1 MRRSVGATAA
11 FIIMM
16 PMLLSARNLQI
27 VPTTTLPLQ
36 LANNTSAA
44 NTFPNQTNGN
54 MGATHISKLDVHS
67 LLYSGSRTKVYAHLM
82 PWFGDPRHMSVG
94 YNSQD
99 PAQIHRQITDMIS
112 RGIEGII
119 IDWYGSRDQFTNTT
133 TLRVMAEV
141 EQHPGF
147 TFAIMVDKGAIKLSS
162 CAGCNPQQAL
172 IEQLQ
177 YIEHTF
183 FPSPAYMR
191 INGKPVVTNF
201 DVELHYPV
209 DWASAVVAA
218 MSTHPVLLFEDANGF
233 THSVTGGSYSWVR
246 PSTSDLGLG
255 YMSKFYTAGLQHP
268 RLETI
273 GASYKGFND
282 TLASWSLNRIMPQNC
297 GRTWLETF
305 AKANSFYNST
315 NQLDALQ
322 LVTWNDYEEGTEV
335 ESGIDNCFAVT
346 ANLSG
351 SSLEWNISGNE
362 NTIDHYVVYV
372 STDGHNLMPLTTM
385 TAGSRSLNLCS
396 YAFAAGNYV
405 LYVQAVGRPTMRSHM
420 SHAVKYSGQCSRGI
434 SSALNLVASPSAVS
448 LTAGTSASS
457 KITLASVG
465 GSFPQAL
472 SLSCSNLPS
481 GINCSFFPSSL
492 LPGSQQV
499 SSTLTLSAGST
510 QSFWLESPNKL
521 SYALWFLP
529 TLGLAGWVSVGVHAA
544 GARPIRRMLLLS
556 VVALGVSS
564 TISCGGASNGQH
576 IATGARNRTFTIS
589 VIGNSGQEDVSTPLT
604 LTLP

>member
-11 FIIMM
+11 FIIMT

-27 VPTTTLPLQ
+27 VATTTLALE

-67 LLYSGSRTKVYAHLM
+67 LLYSGSHTKVYAHLM

-99 PAQIHRQITDMIS
+99 PAQIRGQITDMIS

-119 IDWYGSRDQFTNTT
+119 IDWYGSRDKFTNTT

-172 IEQLQ
+172 MEQLQ

-183 FPSPAYMR
+183 FPSPAYLR

-209 DWASAVVAA
+209 DWASAVAA
-218 MSTHPVLLFEDANGF
+218 MSTHPVLLFEDASGF

-246 PSTSDLGLG
+246 PSTSDRGLG

-268 RLETI
+268 SLETI
-273 GASYKGFND
+273 GAGYKGFND

-297 GRTWLETF
+297 GQTWLQTF
-305 AKANSFYNST
+305 AKANRFYNPT

-322 LVTWNDYEEGTEV
+322 LVTWNDYEEGTEI
-335 ESGIDNCFAVT
+335 ESGIDNCLAVT
-346 ANLSG
+346 ANLG
-351 SSLEWNISGNE
+351 GGSLEWSISGNE
-362 NTIDHYVVYV
+362 NTIDHYVVYA
-372 STDGHNLMPLTTM
+372 STDGQNLMPLITM
-385 TAGSRSLNLCS
+385 AAGSRSLNLCS
-396 YAFAAGNYV
+396 YTFAAGNYV
-405 LYVQAVGRPTMRSHM
+405 LYVQAVGRPMMRSHM
-420 SHAVKYSGQCSRGI
+420 SHGLKYSGQCSRGL
-434 SSALNLVASPSAVS
+434 SSALKLVASPSAVS

-457 KITLASVG
+457 KITLAPVV

-472 SLSCSNLPS
+472 SLWCSDLPA
-481 GINCSFFPSSL
+481 GINCSFLPSSL
-492 LPGSQQV
+492 LPGSTQV

-510 QSFWLESPNKL
+510 QSSSRESSNQL
-521 SYALWFLP
+521 RYACWFLP
-529 TLGLAGWVSVGVHAA
+529 SFGLVGLVSFGLRAGGT
-544 GARPIRRMLLLS
+544 RPIRRMLWLS
-556 VVALGVSS
+556 VFALGVSS
-564 TISCGGASNGQH
+564 SISCGGAGNSQQ
-576 IATGARNRTFTIS
+576 IATGAGKRTFTIS
-589 VIGNSGQEDVSTPLT
+589 VIGNSGQQNVSTPLT
-604 LTLP
+604 LTLQ

>member
-1 MRRSVGATAA
+1 MRRSVGATAV

-16 PMLLSARNLQI
+16 PLLLSARNLQV
-27 VPTTTLPLQ
+27 VPTTTVQLE

-44 NTFPNQTNGN
+44 NTFPNQSNGN

-119 IDWYGSRDQFTNTT
+119 IDWYGSRDKFTNTT

-141 EQHPGF
+141 ERHPGF

-172 IEQLQ
+172 IEQLH

-209 DWASAVVAA
+209 DWASAAAA
-218 MSTHPVLLFEDANGF
+218 MSTHPVLLFEDASGF
-233 THSVTGGSYSWVR
+233 THSVSGGSYSWVR
-246 PSTSDLGLG
+246 PSTSDLGMS

-268 RLETI
+268 SQETI
-273 GASYKGFND
+273 GAGYKGFND

-297 GRTWLETF
+297 GQTWLRTF

-322 LVTWNDYEEGTEV
+322 LVTWNDYEEGTEI
-335 ESGIDNCFAVT
+335 ESGIDNCLAVT

-351 SSLEWNISGNE
+351 GSLQWSISGNE

-372 STDGHNLMPLTTM
+372 STDGQNLMRLTTM
-385 TAGSRSLNLCS
+385 AAGSRSLNLCS
-396 YAFAAGNYV
+396 YGFAAANYV
-405 LYVQAVGRPTMRSHM
+405 LYVQAVGRPMMRSHM
-420 SHAVKYSGQCSRGI
+420 SHGVKYSGQCSRGL
-434 SSALNLVASPSAVS
+434 SSALNLMASPSTVS
-448 LTAGTSASS
+448 LTEGTSASS
-457 KITLASVG
+457 QITLASVV

-472 SLSCSNLPS
+472 SLSCSNLPA
-481 GINCSFFPSSL
+481 GINCSFLPSSL
-492 LPGSQQV
+492 LPGSQPV
-499 SSTLTLSAGST
+499 SSTLTLSAAST
-510 QSFWLESPNKL
+510 QSSSLESWHRRR
-521 SYALWFLP
+521 YALWFFP
-529 TLGLAGWVSVGVHAA
+529 TFGLAGLVSVGLGAA
-544 GARPIRRMLLLS
+544 GRKAMGRMLLLS
-556 VVALGVSS
+556 VLALGLSG
-564 TISCGGASNGQH
+564 TISCGGASNGQQ
-576 IATGARNRTFTIS
+576 IATGASNRTFTIS
-589 VIGNSGQEDVSTPLT
+589 VIGDSGQEDVSTPLT